1 MEHLE
6 HMQCGDMFEYV
17 KNIYRY
23 DEICSFEFGDA
34 SVGKP
39 QACQQAQ
46 SGIRSWGFI
55 PMRGL

>member
-34 SVGKP
+34 CDG
-39 QACQQAQ
+39 
-46 SGIRSWGFI
+46 
-55 PMRGL
+55 